1 MNTAVHTDTQQAAH
15 HHSRPLPEHS
25 DMSAQPMPEA
35 SPSGQDHPTTRIHA
49 FSNDALGDL
58 DAVAIAQRIQ
68 NRQIGIVEACRA
80 AIERA
85 ERVNSTLNAIEVEC
99 FDKAIRYAYR
109 RESEYLRETLIRAQ
123 PGMVQHASQ
132 PLFQGIPTF
141 LKDNVNFKSLP
152 THLGSSAFT
161 APAAKSSTLFTQ
173 DYLKQGF
180 VVLGKTKLPEFG
192 LNASTEY
199 QGRASVRNPWHTDYS
214 TGGSSGGSA
223 ALVAAGVVPIA
234 HANDGGGSIRIPAA
248 CCGVIG
254 MKPSRGRH
262 AVDPIVRL
270 LPINILSEGVV
281 TRSVRDTAHYMAEME
296 RIYPGILP
304 PIGLVQM
311 GHARP
316 RRIGLLMHSITHA
329 ETDLVTQ
336 ATVRETA
343 RLLESMGHHVEEIP
357 FPVSHSF
364 TDDFTLYW
372 GMLAY
377 LLSTLGNQI
386 FGKSFDP
393 ALLDNLTH
401 GLASHYRKRLHH
413 TPFALRRLKQAA
425 RESMSVFQDY
435 DAILTPVT
443 AYSAPELGYL
453 SPAQPFEQH
462 FDRLLQF
469 ASFTPLQNVAG
480 SPAISL
486 PMGATDQ
493 GVPVGVQ
500 LTGAIGSE
508 RMLLELA
515 YALEDAKPWR
525 RIQD

>member
-1 MNTAVHTDTQQAAH
+1 MNTAVNTDKQHVAH
-15 HHSRPLPEHS
+15 QHSRPTQHS
-25 DMSAQPMPEA
+25 DESSRLA
-35 SPSGQDHPTTRIHA
+35 SEPLTGQENPAPRIHA
-49 FSNDALGDL
+49 FTNDVLSDL
-58 DAVAIAQRIQ
+58 DAIGIAQSIQ

-80 AIERA
+80 AIDRA
-85 ERVNSTLNAIEVEC
+85 EKVNATLNAIEVEC

-109 RESEYLRETLIRAQ
+109 RESEYLRDTVIRAKA
-123 PGMVQHASQ
+123 GTRHLSQ

-152 THLGSSAFT
+152 THLGSSAFN
-161 APAAKSSTLFTQ
+161 APAARSSTLFTQ

-199 QGRASVRNPWHTDYS
+199 QARASAHNPWHTGYS

-296 RIYPGILP
+296 RIHPGILP
-304 PIGLVQM
+304 PIGLVQH
-311 GHARP
+311 GHIRP

-329 ETDLVTQ
+329 KTDEVTQ
-336 ATVRETA
+336 ATIQETA

-364 TDDFTLYW
+364 TEDFTLYW

-377 LLSTLGNQI
+377 LLSTLGNKI

-393 ALLDNLTH
+393 SQLDNLTH

-425 RESMSVFQDY
+425 HESMTVFQQY

-515 YALEDAKPWR
+515 YALESAKPWR